1 MDRYVIEYHVEFG
14 RAVYRT
20 FNEEQAFKAAL
31 QEFETR
37 KTGTIKWEEE
47 AEEAQKGAPA
57 QMVGNVTIKI
67 NRADV
72 KVLRA
77 YEQEAVVKEGEWQ
90 GSDEQVTS

>member
-20 FNEEQAFKAAL
+20 FNEEDSFNKAL

-37 KTGTIKWEEE
+37 KTGTIKWTE
-47 AEEAQKGAPA
+47 AAEAPQKGANA
-57 QMVGNVTIKI
+57 QMVGEVTIKI

-77 YEQEAVVKEGEWQ
+77 YEQEEVVESDDPQQEGYH
-90 GSDEQVTS
+90 GT